1 MPSWECPHCQLPQ
14 RSLLHRL
21 VCEGIVSYLAT
32 TLLMDT
38 TPILI
43 DSQKSAK
50 LVSPTPAIT
59 GKQLENR
66 GCHFHYDGEARTYGN
81 ERV

>member
-21 VCEGIVSYLAT
+21 VCE
-32 TLLMDT
+32 
-38 TPILI
+38 